1 MIKMVFPN
9 KGGYLDGK
17 VHDVEPQKLY
27 RINVTHEDMYVL
39 LYKDVTY
46 SQRGCIT
53 VLSKKDG
60 KFYKCP
66 LDDYKKV
73 DELLKYSNEI
83 DVNEICNDIELGE
96 DKKIKELIDDLS
108 NPTLASSSGG
118 GSNPPS
124 APAASGGGNN
134 PPSATASSSSGEYNP
149 PNNPPCFDGVYLS
162 SLIGVLRKENEDE
175 IYIDLYKYD
184 DEKYVNTKF
193 EGEPRANFIN
203 YKNIEYV
210 RTKKVNK
217 EEDIYESSIYDERF
231 NNISIS
237 KFLKINNGLSNSI
250 ADKMLH
256 NFLIT
261 DILLNYKMYYSYD
274 DELKKEVLNCISDK
288 FIHFTAPRK
297 YQIVSNEFE
306 SKFGSNDEL
315 KPHIK

>member
-73 DELLKYSNEI
+73 DELLKDSNEI

-118 GSNPPS
+118 GNNLPS
-124 APAASGGGNN
+124 ATASSSGGGNN
-134 PPSATASSSSGEYNP
+134 PPLATASSSSGEYNP
-149 PNNPPCFDGVYLS
+149 PNNPPRFDGVYLS
-162 SLIGVLRKENEDE
+162 SLIGVLRNENEDE

-237 KFLKINNGLSNSI
+237 KFLKINNGL
-250 ADKMLH
+250 
-256 NFLIT
+256 
-261 DILLNYKMYYSYD
+261 
-274 DELKKEVLNCISDK
+274 
-288 FIHFTAPRK
+288 P
-297 YQIVSNEFE
+297 
-306 SKFGSNDEL
+306 
-315 KPHIK
+315 